1 MKESELATA
10 KKRSGKLR
18 VALWLALLIAGVL
31 AIAWVVWGE
40 GLRRTGEAGT
50 AYAAHVACSCRYVT
64 GRSLD
69 DCAKDKL
76 EGMELVRLSEDPMA
90 KSVTAS
96 IPLVASDT
104 ATWRDGYACVLAEWE
119 R

>member
-1 MKESELATA
+1 MAN
-10 KKRSGKLR
+10 KRTQ
-18 VALWLALLIAGVL
+18 VANARRRWLVL
-31 AIAWVVWGE
+31 AAAIAVVLGAAWVFYGD
-40 GLRRTGEAGT
+40 GLRKTGAAGT
-50 AYAAHVACSCRYVT
+50 AYAAHVGCSCRFIA

-76 EGMELVRLSEDPMA
+76 EGMGMVRLSEDAEA

-104 ATWRDGYACVLAEWE
+104 ASYRKGYGCVLQEWQG
-119 R
+119 